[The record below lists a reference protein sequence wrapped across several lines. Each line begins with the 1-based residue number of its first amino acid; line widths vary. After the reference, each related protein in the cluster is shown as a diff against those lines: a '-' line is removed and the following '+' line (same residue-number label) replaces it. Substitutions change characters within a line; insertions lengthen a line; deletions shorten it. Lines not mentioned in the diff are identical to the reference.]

1 MSNMESVKRYINA
14 VFLETSYNQELVAM
28 YSLIYGEY
36 LKEKVED
43 YLRYQKVIRTSKITK
58 RAFEQL
64 LPFVE
69 LLSLG
74 NEEYWLAA
82 SKDYYQ
88 EEKGEVPTDRQL
100 LFYLMAGR
108 FPCVINR
115 HMSAIKLRIGL
126 TKEEVLEILEAESDY
141 EESEVEL

>member
-82 SKDYYQ
+82 SKDYYK

>member
-1 MSNMESVKRYINA
+1 MNNMESVKRYINA

-58 RAFEQL
+58 HAFEQL

>member
-1 MSNMESVKRYINA
+1 MNNMESVKWYINA

-36 LKEKVED
+36 LKDKIEN
-43 YLRYQKVIRTSKITK
+43 YLQYQKVIRTSKISK
-58 RAFEQL
+58 RAFEHL

-69 LLSLG
+69 MLSLG

-82 SKDYYQ
+82 SRDYYQ
-88 EEKGEVPTDRQL
+88 EEKGEAPTDRQL
-100 LFYLMAGR
+100 LLYLMTGR
-108 FPCVINR
+108 FPYVINR

-126 TKEEVLEILEAESDY
+126 TKEEVLEILEAENDY
-141 EESEVEL
+141 EENEVEL

>member
-43 YLRYQKVIRTSKITK
+43 YLWYQKVIRTSKITK

>member
-126 TKEEVLEILEAESDY
+126 TKEEVLEILEVESDY